1 MVMYA
6 LGFQP
11 EYEQLRSELK
21 ELKERYEERLVYYAE
36 ESEHV
41 KKVLE
46 SRYMMTIG
54 RKEFQL
60 FSVQVEI
67 ARLRREVSLYQA
79 ALSHGGRAVP
89 EEVERILEAEFE
101 QYRQQLEQRRA
112 EVDAAKEHYLAPKL
126 SAKEAKEIQKLYRK
140 LVHQLHPDLNPN
152 LPPGAVEMLHRI
164 QEAYRMSDWPEMV
177 LLGDLVQEML
187 HDNPQAEHSEDT
199 MEVLRA
205 QVEKLTAKLAQLE
218 EQIKTLHSRPPFIYQ
233 EMLEDPE
240 AVSQRREELDGQIEM
255 LKEQAEFL
263 RQHRDELRSK

>member
-36 ESEHV
+36 ESDHV
-41 KKVLE
+41 KKALE

-60 FSVQVEI
+60 FSVQVEL
-67 ARLRREVSLYQA
+67 ARLRRETALYQA
-79 ALSHGGRAVP
+79 AINNGAKADP
-89 EEVERILEAEFE
+89 QEVERQLAEEFE

-164 QEAYRMSDWPEMV
+164 QEAYRTSDWPEMV

-187 HDNPQAEHSEDT
+187 HDTPQAEHSEDT

-218 EQIKTLHSRPPFIYQ
+218 EQIKTLHSRPPFNYQ